1 MSNVIK
7 ANGTY
12 VGTDQQGVI
21 GKIYE
26 ELYSN
31 SASNT
36 VTRYLRV
43 IKAGEAIV
51 KGDLVGCVAAGVP
64 NMHNLGTVAKIAAN
78 GVDRSLCAGIALTAL
93 ATGEY
98 GWAVCRGL
106 VENVDGGPSIAV
118 GDLLQS
124 AGAVAAGSVDTIA
137 AGSGTSN
144 DIIGIGL
151 TATDSSGG
159 DLNLDMYIDVL

>member
-64 NMHNLGTVAKIAAN
+64 NMHNLGTVAKISAN
-78 GVDRSLCAGIALTAL
+78 
-93 ATGEY
+93 
-98 GWAVCRGL
+98 
-106 VENVDGGPSIAV
+106 

>member
-7 ANGTY
+7 AASSY

-21 GKIYE
+21 GKVYE
-26 ELYSN
+26 ELYTN
-31 SASNT
+31 SDGNT
-36 VTRYLRV
+36 VTRYLKV

-51 KGDLVGCVAAGVP
+51 AGDLVGCVAAGVP
-64 NMHNLGTVAKIAAN
+64 NMINIGTVAKIAAD
-78 GVDRSLCAGIALTAL
+78 GVDKNLCAGIALATL
-93 ATGEY
+93 ATGEF

-106 VENVDGGPSIAV
+106 VEKADGGPSIAV

-124 AGAVAAGSVDTIA
+124 AGAVAAGSVDTIT

-144 DIIGIGL
+144 DIIGIAL